1 VRPAVAVGL
10 ALLLALSGCSV
21 GYGGPTAADRTPA
34 DATPTTDAVADT
46 STPATPDEPTPTR
59 TPTPTSTPGPT
70 PTPTP
75 SSPPLNPGE
84 SSDGLFGAES
94 AIAVRGG
101 RIPVD
106 ATAVYDR
113 TRRLLGTTAPRP
125 EAVQL
130 LNTTANTTRPPE
142 FQRLLGLERNVS
154 EAEAA
159 AFVVGPRT
167 VYLNRNV
174 TDRPAFTEGVLAH
187 EFTHTVQF
195 RTGAIGRVQAATA
208 PGPDGAFAS
217 TAVIE
222 GAATYAQDRYWVA
235 HIVNRSEPDEGQG
248 GSSERQAE
256 ASEQAGPGERPSRA
270 VAESY
275 RASEGAARYAFAPYR
290 FGYRYAN
297 ATLSGPRALP
307 ALYRDPPRTGEQV
320 LHPGVEEP
328 PVPLRVELRG
338 AQAGTW
344 RETFAPRRGRLGEA
358 FLRVALA
365 TELDDERAT
374 RAAAGWGNDTRIA
387 FNDESGARGYAWVVR
402 FDDAAN
408 ASAFD
413 EAVGT
418 YLDRRT
424 GDEPLADD
432 GSGRRWSTTVD
443 DRRVTYRLVRTDDRT
458 AVLLL
463 GEPGFVDAGTTTVR
477 GENGRVVVATDGVE
491 NG

>member
-1 VRPAVAVGL
+1 MRSAAVAVGL

-34 DATPTTDAVADT
+34 DATPTVDGDGGG
-46 STPATPDEPTPTR
+46 STPAPADEPTPTP
-59 TPTPTSTPGPT
+59 TPTPADGAT

-75 SSPPLNPGE
+75 SSPQSTPGASFDGPSGGE
-84 SSDGLFGAES
+84 ST
-94 AIAVRGG
+94 IAVRSG

-106 ATAVYDR
+106 ATVVYDR
-113 TRRLLGTTAPRP
+113 TQRLLGTAAPRP
-125 EAVQL
+125 EAVQV

-174 TDRPAFTEGVLAH
+174 TDRPAFTEHVLAH

-195 RTGAIGRVQAATA
+195 RTGAIGRVQAATG
-208 PGPDGAFAS
+208 PGPDGEFAS

-222 GAATYAQDRYWVA
+222 GAATYAQDRYWRT
-235 HIVNRSEPDEGQG
+235 HIANRT
-248 GSSERQAE
+248 A
-256 ASEQAGPGERPSRA
+256 PGERPSRA
-270 VAESY
+270 VAASY
-275 RASEGAARYAFAPYR
+275 RASEGAARYSFAPYR

-307 ALYRDPPRTGEQV
+307 SLYRDPPRTSEQV

-328 PVPLRVELRG
+328 PVPLRVELPG
-338 AQAGTW
+338 ARTGTW
-344 RETFAPRRGRLGEA
+344 QETFAPRRGRLGEA

-365 TELDDERAT
+365 TELDDERAA
-374 RAAAGWGNDTRIA
+374 RAAGGWGNDTRIA
-387 FNDESGARGYAWVVR
+387 FNDESGVRSYAWVVR
-402 FDDAAN
+402 FDAAAN
-408 ASAFD
+408 ASTFD
-413 EAVGT
+413 EAVGA

-424 GDEPLADD
+424 GSEPLVDD
-432 GSGRRWSTTVD
+432 RPGRRWSGTVD
-443 DRRVTYRLVRTDDRT
+443 DRRVAYRLVRTDDRT

-463 GEPGFVDAGTTTVR
+463 GEPGFVDAGTTAVR
-477 GENGRVVVATDGVE
+477 GEDGRVVIATDGAE